1 MDWILDHLQILIG
14 IAGVVAYWINQLR
27 KNADARS
34 EEGQQRNPLAESGE
48 ADERTRR
55 IQAEILRKIAERRGA
70 SAPAA
75 PVQPVRSPAEAPAP
89 VVIVRNDE
97 LAAPAYQPE
106 KWMDES
112 VLERQRA
119 LAGQMAALEASR
131 AAALRE
137 AQALRTPEPAV
148 TAATP
153 AGELSLLQE
162 LRMARS
168 LRKAIVLREMLGPP
182 VALR

>member
-1 MDWILDHLQILIG
+1 MDWILDHFQILIG

-27 KNADARS
+27 KNAAARS
-34 EEGQQRNPLAESGE
+34 EESPQRNPLGELAE

-55 IQAEILRKIAERRGA
+55 IQEEIRRKIAERRGA

-75 PVQPVRSPAEAPAP
+75 PVQPVRSQAEAPAP

-106 KWMDES
+106 KWMDET
-112 VLERQRA
+112 VLERQRV
-119 LAGQMAALEASR
+119 LAAQLAALEASR
-131 AAALRE
+131 AAAVRE
-137 AQALRTPEPAV
+137 AQTVRTPASVVV
-148 TAATP
+148 TAP

-162 LRMARS
+162 LRTARS
-168 LRKAIVLREMLGPP
+168 LRQAIVLREVLGPP

>member
-34 EEGQQRNPLAESGE
+34 VEERRQGNPLGELAE

-55 IQAEILRKIAERRGA
+55 IQEEIRRKIAERRGA
-70 SAPAA
+70 ATPAA
-75 PVQPVRSPAEAPAP
+75 PVQPVRSQTETPTP
-89 VVIVRNDE
+89 VVVARRDE
-97 LAAPAYQPE
+97 PEPSAYQPE
-106 KWMDES
+106 KWMDET

-119 LAGQMAALEASR
+119 LAAQLAALEASR
-131 AAALRE
+131 AAAVRE
-137 AQALRTPEPAV
+137 AQAVRTPAPAI
-148 TAATP
+148 AP
-153 AGELSLLQE
+153 APTGELSLLQE
-162 LRMARS
+162 LRTARS
-168 LRKAIVLREMLGPP
+168 LRKAIILREMLGPP